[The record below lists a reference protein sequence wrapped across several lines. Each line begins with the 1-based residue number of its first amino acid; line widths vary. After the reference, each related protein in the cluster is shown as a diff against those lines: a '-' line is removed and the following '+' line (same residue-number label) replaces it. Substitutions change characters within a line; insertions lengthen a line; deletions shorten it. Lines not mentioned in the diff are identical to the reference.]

1 MQMAD
6 VSKSHRIAAT
16 FNSLRYQKDPD
27 GLYRLLRNMRTIE
40 TDGIR
45 SVSRI
50 YEDSRWVEVGEIVGN
65 QHVSEDAQGLVVYI
79 PADKEAQDFCF
90 CSALAPDLVVW
101 LTRDPLTYSREGVD
115 GDMAPALGSVLVA
128 ELFAVDRI
136 LNHRGIIS
144 ISVPCEEVSITEDVV
159 SGQSSTLRSGNDHP
173 TQSSTGPRRLFSN
186 SLATTEEPL
195 RTSALQAQFRSSVA
209 GSPEQELVRSNDMAR
224 QIHVAIP
231 TLSTVVA
238 PDDAAYRRLLDRALQ
253 SARTGAFPTKGAFDT
268 TGATTALSR
277 EGDRNGYDRYATG
290 SALRSLNRLERDK
303 KVGATGELYVQ
314 RIHALTLYV
323 YTANHFDNTGVR
335 ITFQARP
342 SLVGLVSREL
352 AKHDQALCRDSPRL

>member
-1 MQMAD
+1 
-6 VSKSHRIAAT
+6 
-16 FNSLRYQKDPD
+16 
-27 GLYRLLRNMRTIE
+27 MRTIE

-101 LTRDPLTYSREGVD
+101 LTRDPLTNSREDVD
-115 GDMAPALGSVLVA
+115 GDMAPALSSVLVA

-136 LNHRGIIS
+136 LNHQGIIP
-144 ISVPCEEVSITEDVV
+144 ISVPYEEVSITEEVV
-159 SGQSSTLRSGNDHP
+159 SGQSSTLRSVNEQP
-173 TQSSTGPRRLFSN
+173 TQPSTSPRRLPSN
-186 SLATTEEPL
+186 SLATNEQPL
-195 RTSALQAQFRSSVA
+195 GTSALQAQFRPSVA
-209 GSPEQELVRSNDMAR
+209 GSPEQELVRSNDTAR

-231 TLSTVVA
+231 ALSTAVV
-238 PDDAAYRRLLDRALQ
+238 PGDAGYRKLLDRALQ
-253 SARTGAFPTKGAFDT
+253 SARTGAFPTKDAFDT
-268 TGATTALSR
+268 TGLMTALSR
-277 EGDRNGYDRYATG
+277 EGDRNSYDRYAAG

-303 KVGATGELYVQ
+303 KIGAAGELYVQ
-314 RIHALTLYV
+314 RIHAITFYV

-335 ITFQARP
+335 VTFEAGY
-342 SLVGLVSREL
+342 SLVGLVSRKL
-352 AKHDQALCRDSPRL
+352 AKHDQALCRDSPRLQNHGAMAWKGDSRPHLRRHRR